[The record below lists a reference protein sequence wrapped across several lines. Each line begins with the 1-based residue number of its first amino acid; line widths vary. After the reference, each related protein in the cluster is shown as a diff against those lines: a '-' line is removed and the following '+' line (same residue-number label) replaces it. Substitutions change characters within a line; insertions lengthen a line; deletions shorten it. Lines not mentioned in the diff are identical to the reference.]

1 MRTNLLEDPWL
12 SPTWQADY
20 PTREILPESRLHARR
35 ERTFLVLAGLYL
47 LAVIAA
53 PLLGTSRVI
62 DLAYVVGLV
71 TPDLAPAVPMHLP
84 IGVLLLPVA
93 LVALDL
99 ASELYGGR
107 RIPALMWA
115 GLAATLA
122 AVGMAR
128 VSDQLGGVDAANAAF
143 GPALGFAA
151 YYVVAHL
158 TNLSVFGILQRRAEG
173 HWVWPRALLAAGV
186 GAILGW
192 SAFAGALYGYHAAIG
207 TLDTAVIDGLV
218 AIAVGSA
225 AYVAVCAP
233 IAALIVSL
241 AVRALAPYLR
251 VTRFADDDAID
262 VVVASPGTT
271 MTRIAPATV
280 VGVPAAPVAPPVRHR
295 LQPALLVESSPVLP
309 RVRRNSLQP
318 FNSAEMRFF
327 TEGDELEAETEAEA
341 RASRD

>member
-53 PLLGTSRVI
+53 PLLGTTRVI

-71 TPDLAPAVPMHLP
+71 TADLVPAVPMHLP
-84 IGVLLLPVA
+84 LGALLLPVA

-107 RIPALMWA
+107 RVPALMWA

-122 AVGMAR
+122 AVGMTR
-128 VSDQLGGVDAANAAF
+128 VSDQLGGVDAAF

-151 YYVVAHL
+151 YYVVAHV

-186 GAILGW
+186 AAILGW
-192 SAFAGALYGYHAAIG
+192 TAFAGALYGYHAAIG
-207 TLDTAVIDGLV
+207 TLDSAAIDGLV

-225 AYVAVCAP
+225 AYLAVCAP

-262 VVVASPGTT
+262 VVVASPSTT

-280 VGVPAAPVAPPVRHR
+280 VGVPAAPAAPPVRHR
-295 LQPALLVESSPVLP
+295 LQPALLVDSSPVLP
-309 RVRRNSLQP
+309 RLRRNSLQP

-327 TEGDELEAETEAEA
+327 TEGDELEAEADAEA
-341 RASRD
+341 RATRD